1 MKKSWLKI
9 LLFAALVIVIVIS
22 EIADLDVELAIRWK
36 DLITLK
42 GLIED

>member
-9 LLFAALVIVIVIS
+9 LLLAALVIVIVIS

-36 DLITLK
+36 DLIALK